1 MKNDL
6 LKTAYSELK
15 KLRKEQ
21 PTWST
26 FEKISIL
33 SGVIDLLGDYDLQDY
48 TETDEMI
55 TYAVDSFGEEITIQK
70 LKIFINSLLKDI
82 DCIAP
87 SVSAKAV
94 NDLRNIIKGDRK

>member
-70 LKIFINSLLKDI
+70 LKIFINEMLKDI
-82 DCIAP
+82 NDISP
-87 SVSAKAV
+87 SMNAKV
-94 NDLRNIIKGDRK
+94 INKLKNIIKGA